1 MSLLNRIAEAGSL
14 KLTRRRFMKVSALA
28 AMSGISPYPCSAA
41 LRGRLWSDRKL
52 AFFNTHTGESLEAVY
67 WENGKYLSPAITKI
81 DHILRDH
88 RTNEIKPIDI
98 RLLDLLSAVAMKF
111 EAQQPFHI
119 ISGYRSQ
126 ETNAFL
132 RQCGRD
138 VARNSLHMQGK
149 AADIRLPDVRLA
161 SLRQAAVNLKGGGV
175 GYYPRSNFVH
185 IDVGRIRYW

>member
-1 MSLLNRIAEAGSL
+1 MSLLNKIAEAGSVRL
-14 KLTRRRFMKVSALA
+14 SRRGFMKVSALA
-28 AMSGISPYPCSAA
+28 AMAGISPCPCFAA
-41 LRGRLWSDRKL
+41 LRGRLLSERKL

-67 WENGKYLSPAITKI
+67 WANGKYLSPAMTKI

-98 RLLDLLSAVAMKF
+98 RLLNLLSAVAMKF
-111 EAQQPFHI
+111 ESQQPFHI

-126 ETNAFL
+126 KTNAFL
-132 RQCGRD
+132 RQCGRG
-138 VARNSLHMQGK
+138 VAKNSLHIQGK